1 MNYQFEIC
9 ANSVSSCLAAQ
20 EAGAHRVE
28 LCAALPEGGTTPSYG
43 EIALAREVLN
53 IKLHVLIRPRSG
65 DFLYNDAE
73 MKSMLKDIEMC
84 RHLGVDGVVI
94 GCLDKAGKVDV
105 EKMQMLM
112 EAAGD
117 MSVTFHRA
125 FDVCSDP
132 FEAME
137 QIITLGCDRILTS
150 GQQATAIAGASLLK
164 ALNQQAA
171 GRIILLAGSGVNEN
185 NIDKIAEISNLHEFH
200 FSARTP
206 VPSLMEYRKPGVPMG
221 GTVEIDE
228 YSYPYTSVE
237 KVKKTIDA
245 LNKSK

>member
-1 MNYQFEIC
+1 M
-9 ANSVSSCLAAQ
+9 LRAARQ
-20 EAGAHRVE
+20 AVTIPVH
-28 LCAALPEGGTTPSYG
+28 PS
-43 EIALAREVLN
+43 
-53 IKLHVLIRPRSG
+53 IRPRGG
-65 DFLYNDAE
+65 DFCYTAGE
-73 MKSMLKDIEMC
+73 FSAMLEDIALV
-84 RHLGVDGVVI
+84 RDLGFPGLVI
-94 GCLDKAGKVDV
+94 GVLDEDGNIDLPRMRQV
-105 EKMQMLM
+105 MR
-112 EAAGD
+112 AARG
-117 MSVTFHRA
+117 MVVTFHRA
-125 FDVCSDP
+125 FDVCINP

-137 QIITLGCDRILTS
+137 QIIALGCKRILTS
-150 GQQATAIAGASLLK
+150 GQQATALKGATLLQE
-164 ALNQQAA
+164 LNRKAA

-185 NIDKIAEISNLHEFH
+185 NIDEIAGISDIHEYH